1 MGIQKERLDQ
11 FALNIEFLL
20 ISTVQGVALG
30 ALAGA
35 ASEPLSKLDYQYW
48 PYILSGFLL
57 ILTFWSQAIIHSLS
71 FIKWPLDLAHNFLYF
86 LLGLIEFLAF
96 TQLQDPLRWF
106 IFQLIF
112 VIAASVLYFVD
123 LKLIR
128 DGRKNFDDTPS
139 HVALYK
145 HILTEQLTEMKTL
158 IPSGLIF
165 NSLAV
170 FLIWKYP
177 GIFIMQGYHV
187 FIVGIQVLL
196 TIYIMTV
203 SFKSFRIRSK
213 LISNCIK

>member
-1 MGIQKERLDQ
+1 MNREKLNQFTLD
-11 FALNIEFLL
+11 IEFLL
-20 ISTVQGVALG
+20 ISAVQGVALG
-30 ALAGA
+30 ALGTA
-35 ASEPLSKLDYQYW
+35 AAEPLANLDFQYW
-48 PYILSGFLL
+48 PYVLSGFLL

-86 LLGLIEFLAF
+86 LLGLVEFLAF

-106 IFQLIF
+106 IFQMLF
-112 VIAASVLYFVD
+112 VIVASVLYFVD

-128 DGRKNFDDTPS
+128 DGKKHFNDNPEEK
-139 HVALYK
+139 ALYK
-145 HILTEQLTEMKTL
+145 HILDEQLSEMKSL

-170 FLIWKYP
+170 FLIWWFP
-177 GIFIMQGYHV
+177 EFFITQGYHV

-196 TIYIMTV
+196 TVYIISV
-203 SFKSFRIRSK
+203 SIKSFRIRSK

>member
-1 MGIQKERLDQ
+1 MNREKLNQ
-11 FALNIEFLL
+11 FTLNIEFLL

-30 ALAGA
+30 ALAMA
-35 ASEPLSKLDYQYW
+35 ASGPLSEMKVQYW

-86 LLGLIEFLAF
+86 LLGLVEFLAF

-112 VIAASVLYFVD
+112 VIAASLLYFAD
-123 LKLIR
+123 LKLI
-128 DGRKNFDDTPS
+128 KQAKLNFQTEPEK
-139 HVALYK
+139 ALYK
-145 HILTEQLTEMKTL
+145 HILEEQLKEMKSL

-165 NSLAV
+165 NTAAV
-170 FLIWKYP
+170 FLIWNYP
-177 GIFIMQGYHV
+177 ETFINQGYHI

-196 TIYIMTV
+196 TIYIMSV
-203 SFKSFRIRSK
+203 SFKSFRVRSR